1 MQFIKN
7 LKIATKMLILVS
19 TLLVLMMCIAG
30 YGYLKLSQIGE
41 ELKGITSEDIPLTD
55 IATIISTQQLES
67 AVLVERTLRNAGLKD
82 ADTESNLTY
91 FRQAFAA
98 MNATI
103 NNKIDEAEKLL
114 AQAMTHA
121 TSERLKDEEKSLSAS
136 LRQLRSQHLQYEQY
150 VDDLIKQ
157 VERGNL
163 VEAESRLAALESTQ
177 KKLNHNLELFLV
189 DVEVMTEDALLIV
202 EEHEHAAITGM
213 IAIGVIAIL
222 FGAACGYGFTIT
234 ITRPLKYAVDASD
247 KMANG
252 DLRVI
257 IDADHSDETG
267 QLLKAMNNMA
277 RKMEM
282 TIVRILQSSDLIATS
297 AADMAAATEQ
307 TTQAMNA
314 QQLNTEHVVSAM
326 TEMSTT
332 VQQVADNALN
342 TSQLTQTASEEV
354 HKGSQI
360 VAENQQAVTGLASQV
375 LDASGKLDELKLE
388 SNNIGDFVTSI
399 TEIADQT
406 NLLALNAAIE
416 AARAG
421 EQGRGFAVV
430 ADEVRSLA
438 MRTQDATSQIHKLIE
453 QLQNRATSAVEVM
466 ELSRQMVEESSDKA
480 VIASESLQMLNQSVD
495 EINHKN
501 IEVATICEQQSV
513 ASEEINQSIVSISQS
528 GREVLGGAEQTA
540 NSGQQLA
547 ELAEELREL
556 MQQFKVRKQVG

>member
-7 LKIATKMLILVS
+7 LRIATKMLILVS

-30 YGYLKLSQIGE
+30 YGYVKLSQIGE

-55 IATIISTQQLES
+55 IATVISTQQLES

-82 ADTESNLTY
+82 VDTDGNLAY
-91 FRQAFAA
+91 FRQTFAA
-98 MNATI
+98 MNSTI
-103 NNKIDEAEKLL
+103 NKKLDEAEKLL
-114 AQAMTHA
+114 VQAMKHA
-121 TSERLKDEEKSLSAS
+121 TSERLKEEEKSLSAS
-136 LRQLRSQHLQYEQY
+136 LQQLRSQHFQYERH
-150 VDDLIKQ
+150 VDGLIKQ
-157 VERGNL
+157 VEQDNYA
-163 VEAESRLAALESTQ
+163 EAVNRLAALESIQ
-177 KKLNHNLELFLV
+177 EKLNHNLELFLV
-189 DVEVMTEDALLIV
+189 DVEAMTEDALLTV
-202 EEHEHAAITGM
+202 EEHEHAAIIGM

-222 FGAACGYGFTIT
+222 FGAACGYCFTIT
-234 ITRPLKYAVDASD
+234 ITHPLKHAVDASD
-247 KMANG
+247 KMADG
-252 DLRVI
+252 DLRVTI
-257 IDADHSDETG
+257 HADHSDETG
-267 QLLKAMNNMA
+267 QLLKAMDHMA
-277 RKMEM
+277 RKLEM
-282 TIVRILQSSDLIATS
+282 TIVRILQSSDLIAAS

-307 TTQAMNA
+307 TTQAMNT

-332 VQQVADNALN
+332 VHQVADNAVN
-342 TSQLTQTASEEV
+342 TSQLTQAASEEV

-360 VAENQQAVTGLASQV
+360 VAENQQAVTGLVSQV
-375 LDASGKLDELKLE
+375 QNASDKINELKLE

-430 ADEVRSLA
+430 AEEVRSLA

-453 QLQNRATSAVEVM
+453 QLQNGATSAVEVM
-466 ELSRQMVEESSDKA
+466 DLSGQMVEESSEKA

-495 EINHKN
+495 EINSKN

-540 NSGQQLA
+540 TSGQQLA

-556 MQQFKVRKQVG
+556 MQQFKVRE